1 MRTTARFSSCA
12 AIIAACFCVANV
24 FAAGDFAKGKQLF
37 AEQRY
42 AESLAELRDVDR
54 SKLATADAAE
64 LDRLMG
70 LAPQAIEASERARQE
85 SSDGDIAFAAAEL
98 DRAERLYK
106 SVLDNAYATSSL
118 KAYVQTRLNQVAEQ
132 RARRGVSP
140 GTVTSVYSSQQQP
153 AAQHANPAPATTAQ
167 SGSSGAMANEPV
179 SPPSDLPNRLTVVD
193 EMRQRDDLLWQRAEA
208 KMQESAAKARESAA
222 AERWTDARKHAENAL
237 QVVEAN
243 RAFAQPPAR
252 YEAAREAAKA
262 LKEEIQVQYED
273 WSMREAARTQE
284 EIANRISSRRAAE
297 EQQRR
302 EKIEQLFN
310 TADQLRKEQRFAD
323 SAEAVRQILIL
334 DPANSK
340 AALYLDMYED
350 YASLVDQN
358 QVQREV
364 GRQMQGLLLETEETR
379 IPWHHDIL
387 YPKNWLEISARRD
400 RSEIPT
406 GSPDEDSELNRQL
419 TEAVP
424 EVDFQDQPF
433 EQVMNF
439 ITDLKTINVAVDWE
453 DLRSQGIERD
463 KPVTVQLKQVSLKT
477 ALNEVLSQVGGEVP
491 LGFSVGD
498 GLLRIATREKLNKSK
513 FINVYD
519 IRDLIVRI
527 PRFTNAPQL
536 DLSQAGQSSS
546 ASGSSSIFGNAA
558 ADEPSDKADEDDAR
572 SSDKGIVTEIMDII
586 RQTVQPDSWRESGGE
601 GALRELNGQLI
612 VYNTS
617 DAHTEVVSLLE
628 QLRASRALMISVES
642 RFLIV
647 TSNFLEEI
655 GVDLDFVFNAG
666 EAGFDPAF
674 NNQGNG
680 LVDPFTGA
688 PVLIPRQ
695 FSRTGV
701 NPAVPAVGAN
711 PFPVTTPVQPFL
723 QPGYVPQPGGVVP
736 SFDDVTP
743 IPLRQGSL
751 NLVDPRGLNT
761 GIPGSLAQAVAND
774 PGLRLAGSYLDNL
787 QVDFLIR
794 ATQANQRS
802 TVVQAP
808 RLMLFNGQRAWVA
821 VVRNRQYVSSVT
833 ANVAEGAVG
842 VQPVI
847 ANAQSG
853 TSLDIEGTISA
864 KRKYVTLTVRTGLAE
879 DPTFDTFQVQRQSGN
894 SPGIF
899 VLLPDQETRGIRT
912 TVSVPDGGT
921 VLIGGIKQVGEIEI
935 EAGVPIL
942 SKIPILKRAFTNTT
956 TVKDTQTLL
965 ILLKAKILI
974 QEEAE
979 AEAFPQ
985 LSSIGG

>member
-1 MRTTARFSSCA
+1 MRTTARISSCA
-12 AIIAACFCVANV
+12 AIFAAWFGVANV
-24 FAAGDFAKGKQLF
+24 FAAGDLAKGRQLF
-37 AEQRY
+37 SEQRY
-42 AESLAELRDVDR
+42 AEALAELREVDR
-54 SKLATADAAE
+54 GKLAPADAAD
-64 LDRLMG
+64 LDRLLG
-70 LAPQAIEASERARQE
+70 LAPQAIDASERARQE
-85 SSDGDIAFAAAEL
+85 SSDGDIAFAAADL
-98 DRAERLYK
+98 DRAERHYK
-106 SVLDNAYATSSL
+106 SILDNAYATNSL
-118 KAYVQTRLNQVAEQ
+118 KAYAQTRLNQVAEQ
-132 RARRGVSP
+132 RSRRGVSS
-140 GTVTSVYSSQQQP
+140 GTVTSIYSATPAQAPPQPSANVTVSSP
-153 AAQHANPAPATTAQ
+153 AAT
-167 SGSSGAMANEPV
+167 SNEPI
-179 SPPSDLPNRLTVVD
+179 SPPSDLPGRLTVVD
-193 EMRQRDDLLWQRAEA
+193 EMRQRDELLWQRAEA
-208 KMQESAAKARESAA
+208 KMQEAAAKAREAA
-222 AERWTDARKHAENAL
+222 ATERWTDARKSAESAL
-237 QVVEAN
+237 QVIEAN

-262 LKEEIQVQYED
+262 LKEEIQIQFED
-273 WSMREAARTQE
+273 WSMREAARTQD
-284 EIANRISSRRAAE
+284 EIATRISTRRAAE

-302 EKIEQLFN
+302 EKIDQLFS
-310 TADQLRKEQRFAD
+310 TADQLRKEQKFSE

-350 YASLVDQN
+350 YASLLDQN

-364 GRQMQGLLLETEETR
+364 GRQMQDLLLETEEAR

-400 RSEIPT
+400 RTEPT
-406 GSPDEDSELNRQL
+406 GLPDDDSELNRQL
-419 TEAVP
+419 LETLP
-424 EVDFQDQPF
+424 EVDFQEQPF
-433 EQVMNF
+433 ERVMEF
-439 ITDLKTINVAVDWE
+439 MTDLKTVNVAVDWE
-453 DLRSQGIERD
+453 DLASQGIERD
-463 KPVTVQLKQVSLKT
+463 KPITLQLKDVSLRT
-477 ALNEVLSQVGGEVP
+477 ALNEILSQVGGEVA
-491 LGFSVGD
+491 LGFSIGD
-498 GLLRIATREKLNKSK
+498 GLLRVATQEKLNRSK

-536 DLSQAGQSSS
+536 DISQAGQSGAGSN
-546 ASGSSSIFGNAA
+546 SSSMFEESSGPN
-558 ADEPSDKADEDDAR
+558 DEDESTAVAGDNA
-572 SSDKGIVTEIMDII
+572 IATEIMDII
-586 RQTVQPDSWRESGGE
+586 RQTVSPDSWRENGGE

-628 QLRASRALMISVES
+628 QLRSSRALMISVES

-680 LVDPFTGA
+680 LVDPFTGS
-688 PVLIPRQ
+688 PVLVPRQ
-695 FSRTGV
+695 FSRSGV

-711 PFPVTTPVQPFL
+711 PFALTTPVQPYL

-736 SFDDVTP
+736 SLDEMTP
-743 IPLRQGSL
+743 LPLRQGSL
-751 NLVDPRGLNT
+751 NIVDPRGLNT

-821 VVRNRQYVSSVT
+821 IVRNRQYVSSVT

-879 DPTFDTFQVQRQSGN
+879 EPSFETFQVQRQSGN

-985 LSSIGG
+985 LSAIGG